1 MAAALRSAARKIC
14 GHAFERPHALLRTAA
29 SAAIK
34 EEQWRL
40 LARIGHGRSSL
51 RRFTSSESPSFLNN
65 KNKGCRYFSQKGM
78 NGLMKHNASSNLLVM
93 RWLSSERSLKS
104 RSCSLLSVS
113 EDKPPTY
120 FVFSRFIC
128 LAMMSLYILTLGH
141 VSILYYKSTMS
152 VVEDD

>member
-14 GHAFERPHALLRTAA
+14 GHAFERPQALLRTAA

-34 EEQWRL
+34 EEQRRL
-40 LARIGHGRSSL
+40 LPGGLAMAEAHFPGSPPPNHQVLLIIRAR
-51 RRFTSSESPSFLNN
+51 
-65 KNKGCRYFSQKGM
+65 
-78 NGLMKHNASSNLLVM
+78 
-93 RWLSSERSLKS
+93 LSSERSLKS
-104 RSCSLLSVS
+104 RSCSLLSVP

-128 LAMMSLYILTLGH
+128 LAMMSLYILTLGR

-152 VVEDD
+152 AVEDE

>member
-14 GHAFERPHALLRTAA
+14 GHAFERPQALFRAAA

-34 EEQWRL
+34 EEQRRL
-40 LARIGHGRSSL
+40 LPGISHGRSSL
-51 RRFTSSESPSFLNN
+51 RQFTSSESLSVLNN

-78 NGLMKHNASSNLLVM
+78 NGLMKHKSSSNHLVM

-120 FVFSRFIC
+120 FVVSRFIC
-128 LAMMSLYILTLGH
+128 LAMMSLYILTLSR

-152 VVEDD
+152 VVEDE

>member
-14 GHAFERPHALLRTAA
+14 GHAFERPQALLRTAA

-34 EEQWRL
+34 EEQRRL
-40 LARIGHGRSSL
+40 LPGGLAMAEAHFPG
-51 RRFTSSESPSFLNN
+51 SPPPNHQVLLIIRA
-65 KNKGCRYFSQKGM
+65 RYFSQKGM

-104 RSCSLLSVS
+104 RSCSLLSVP

-128 LAMMSLYILTLGH
+128 LAMMSLYILTLGR

-152 VVEDD
+152 AVEDE